1 MVSLEELTTPCLIID
16 VEVAERNAAAML
28 ERAAGLGCRLRPHV
42 KTHKTVEGAL
52 LQTGGKKSC
61 ITVSTLREA
70 EFFASHGFSDILYAV
85 PITRDKL
92 ARAAELTRTAELAVM
107 VDNAAHVR
115 DLVKFGPPGEGRV
128 WKVWV
133 MVDCGYHRDGVE
145 PSDPKAAALV
155 QQIASHP
162 ELVFAGIYTHGGHS
176 YDCKSSDAIE
186 LVSRAE
192 RDAVVSFA
200 SQLAAQGTPAPVVA
214 IGSTPTCSVPPSDG
228 LGGVTEMH
236 PGNYLVY
243 DVMQAGIGSCRVQD
257 VALRVLTRVAGHYE
271 SRNTLQVDVGW
282 TGLSAQ
288 GSANSYGM
296 ILDHPELAITNLK
309 QEAGEVSSSSGAPL
323 DITRYPIGSMLQIL
337 PWHSCAASHQHAG
350 MHVVRSGEVVG
361 QWESCKGW

>member
-1 MVSLEELTTPCLIID
+1 
-16 VEVAERNAAAML
+16 
-28 ERAAGLGCRLRPHV
+28 V

-92 ARAAELTRTAELAVM
+92 SRAAQLAQTADLAVI
-107 VDNAAHVR
+107 VDNIAHVT
-115 DLVKFGPPGEGRV
+115 DLAKFGPPGEGLV

-155 QQIASHP
+155 QAIVSQS
-162 ELVFAGIYTHGGHS
+162 ELFFAGIYTHGGHS
-176 YDCKSSDAIE
+176 YDCTSPDAIE
-186 LVSRAE
+186 AVSRAE
-192 RDAVVSFA
+192 RDAVVGFA
-200 SQLAAQGTPAPVVA
+200 TQLAAKETPAPVVA

-228 LGGVTEMH
+228 LDGVNEMH

-243 DVMQAGIGSCRVQD
+243 DVMQSGIGSCQLAD
-257 VALRVLTRVAGHYE
+257 VALRVLTRVVGHYE

-288 GSANSYGM
+288 GSANFYGM
-296 ILDHPELAITNLK
+296 IMDHPELAITNLK
-309 QEAGEVSSSSGAPL
+309 QEAGEVSSRSGSPL
-323 DITRYPIGSMLQIL
+323 DFSKYPIGSMLQIL
-337 PWHSCAASHQHAG
+337 PWHSCAASHQHAE
-350 MHVVRSGEVVG
+350 MQVVRGGAVVG
-361 QWESCKGW
+361 KWESCKGW